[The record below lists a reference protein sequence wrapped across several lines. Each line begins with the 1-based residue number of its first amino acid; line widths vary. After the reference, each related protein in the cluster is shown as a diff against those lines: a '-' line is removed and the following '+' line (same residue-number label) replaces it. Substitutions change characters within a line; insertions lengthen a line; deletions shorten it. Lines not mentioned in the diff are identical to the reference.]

1 MSVDRRIETSIRVR
15 FEECQPGGEIR
26 ASAFLRYAQDAA
38 WVHSDAAGFGRDWY
52 LERGLTWLVRCV
64 ELDVLGPSGPGDTLS
79 VGTEVTGLR
88 RVWARRRGE
97 VLGPDGALV
106 AVVGPS
112 GPGDT
117 LSVGTEV
124 TGLRRVWARRRGEVL
139 GPDGALVA
147 VVLTDWVMTGPGF
160 VPVRVPAE
168 FFEVFPPVP
177 DGFDPARVALPPTP
191 PQAHLRRFHVR
202 RSEIDPMAHVNN
214 AAYVDYLEESLAE
227 AEAGAGAA
235 LGVRPRRYRLE
246 YQQAA
251 EPGAELVGA
260 TWRDDDGWAYRLS
273 DAAGTDLLRARFS
286 AAAGA

>member
-64 ELDVLGPSGPGDTLS
+64 ELDVL
-79 VGTEVTGLR
+79 
-88 RVWARRRGE
+88 
-97 VLGPDGALV
+97 
-106 AVVGPS
+106 GPS

-260 TWRDDDGWAYRLS
+260 SWRDDDGWAYRLS

>member
-1 MSVDRRIETSIRVR
+1 MSVARRIETPIRVR
-15 FEECQPGGEIR
+15 FEECQPDGEIR
-26 ASAFLRYAQDAA
+26 ASTFLRYAQDAA

-64 ELDVLGPSGPGDTLS
+64 ELDVLEPSGPGDTLS
-79 VGTEVTGLR
+79 VSTEVVGLR

-97 VLGPDGALV
+97 VLGP
-106 AVVGPS
+106 
-112 GPGDT
+112 
-117 LSVGTEV
+117 E
-124 TGLRRVWARRRGEVL
+124 
-139 GPDGALVA
+139 GALVA

-168 FFEVFPPVP
+168 FFKVFPAVP
-177 DGFDPARVALPPTP
+177 EGFEPARVPLPPTP
-191 PQAHLRRFHVR
+191 AEAYLRRFHVR

-227 AEAGAGAA
+227 AGAGAA
-235 LGVRPRRYRLE
+235 LDLRPRRYRLE

-260 TWRDDDGWAYRLS
+260 SWRDGKSWAYRLS
-273 DAAGTDLLRARFS
+273 DASGVDLLRARFS
-286 AAAGA
+286 AAGAIATFPPVSYPARRSP

>member
-1 MSVDRRIETSIRVR
+1 MSVARRIETPICVR

-106 AVVGPS
+106 GVVM
-112 GPGDT
+112 
-117 LSVGTEV
+117 
-124 TGLRRVWARRRGEVL
+124 
-139 GPDGALVA
+139 PDG
-147 VVLTDWVMTGPGF
+147 VMPGPGF

-177 DGFDPARVALPPTP
+177 DGFDPASVALPPTP
-191 PQAHLRRFHVR
+191 PQAHLRRFPVR
-202 RSEIDPMAHVNN
+202 PSDIDPMAHLNN
-214 AAYVDYLEESLAE
+214 TPYLHY
-227 AEAGAGAA
+227 
-235 LGVRPRRYRLE
+235 P
-246 YQQAA
+246 
-251 EPGAELVGA
+251 
-260 TWRDDDGWAYRLS
+260 
-273 DAAGTDLLRARFS
+273 
-286 AAAGA
+286 